1 MTDNFEAL
9 EELKSKDITPDLE
22 IKAEP
27 VEEGAEEITEEKE
40 EKEERGDHPG
50 VVLLD
55 MAVKQS
61 VEMCKKNG
69 LPPPNMKFYNEF
81 SKPFLNEAFW
91 HYFPSGEL
99 PDSPRVAL
107 FLGVAG
113 LGLAYIP
120 TIMAYYSRMKE
131 EKDKRR
137 QPRQR
142 EAKEANEERENRLE
156 EKGQE
161 EKTPAELRREM
172 AKKNLTAFG

>member
-1 MTDNFEAL
+1 MTDDFEAL

-22 IKAEP
+22 IKAEST
-27 VEEGAEEITEEKE
+27 EGAEETE
-40 EKEERGDHPG
+40 EKEERGDHPA

-81 SKPFLNEAFW
+81 SRPFLNEAFW
-91 HYFPSGEL
+91 HYFPSGDL

-131 EKDKRR
+131 EKRKP
-137 QPRQR
+137 PRQKEAKDVR
-142 EAKEANEERENRLE
+142 EAKEERESKAE
-156 EKGQE
+156 EQE
-161 EKTPAELRREM
+161 QEKTPAELRKEM

>member
-1 MTDNFEAL
+1 MTDDFEAP
-9 EELKSKDITPDLE
+9 EELKSKDITLDLE

-27 VEEGAEEITEEKE
+27 VEEGAEETE
-40 EKEERGDHPG
+40 EKEERGDHPA

-61 VEMCKKNG
+61 VEMCKKNR

-91 HYFPSGEL
+91 HYFPSGDL

-131 EKDKRR
+131 ERDKRW
-137 QPRQR
+137 QPRQK
-142 EAKEANEERENRLE
+142 EAKEAKEAKE
-156 EKGQE
+156 EKERKAEEQE
-161 EKTPAELRREM
+161 QEKTPAELRREM
-172 AKKNLTAFG
+172 ARKNLTAFG